1 MKNNNFESHVKDFV
15 FLVHNEEQKKILLKE
30 YPEINEMDILIV
42 NNEVFDKIPN
52 DIYALFKTSKPNIS
66 IKDRVK

>member
-30 YPEINEMDILIV
+30 YPEINESDILII
-42 NNEVFDKIPN
+42 NNEVFDKIS

-66 IKDRVK
+66 IRDIE